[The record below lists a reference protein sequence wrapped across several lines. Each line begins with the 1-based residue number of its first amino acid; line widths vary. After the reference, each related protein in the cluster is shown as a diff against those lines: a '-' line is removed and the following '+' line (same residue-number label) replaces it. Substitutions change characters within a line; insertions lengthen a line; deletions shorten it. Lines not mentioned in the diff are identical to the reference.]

1 VAPLLAQLGLDSELG
16 RVLTVKAIGG
26 GAMTV
31 SHAKDSFFWVVTQ
44 FSRMTVSTAS
54 RAQTLATLVQGIA
67 GMLAVWLLSLV
78 LL

>member
-1 VAPLLAQLGLDSELG
+1 Y
-16 RVLTVKAIGG
+16 
-26 GAMTV
+26 
-31 SHAKDSFFWVVTQ
+31 
-44 FSRMTVSTAS
+44 

>member
-1 VAPLLAQLGLDSELG
+1 
-16 RVLTVKAIGG
+16 
-26 GAMTV
+26 
-31 SHAKDSFFWVVTQ
+31 
-44 FSRMTVSTAS
+44 MTVSTAY